1 VAMARHY
8 GGMSPPVR
16 TYGGRTAE
24 ERRTERRERLV
35 EAAVEI
41 WGTQGWAAV
50 TMRGVCAKAGLIDRY
65 FYESFADRDALLV
78 AVWDAIQAE
87 SLMLLGT
94 AFVEAAHEPVVEQ
107 VRAGITALVERMTAD
122 PIRANIALCDHA
134 GSAILQSRRRDVVL
148 MIGDLI
154 IGLWRPY
161 ARPDVTDDQMRM
173 WAVAGIGGVYEL
185 ISAWHDGAVQASAEE
200 LIEQASQLGAVL
212 VGHFLPA

>member
-1 VAMARHY
+1 
-8 GGMSPPVR
+8 MSTSAR

-24 ERRTERRERLV
+24 ERQTERRERLV
-35 EAAVEI
+35 AAAVEI

-65 FYESFADRDALLV
+65 FYESFTDRDALLV
-78 AVWDAIQAE
+78 AVWDQIHAD
-87 SLMLLGT
+87 SLTILAT
-94 AFVEAAHEPVVEQ
+94 AFAAAADAPVEVQ
-107 VRAGITALVERMTAD
+107 VRAGITALVETMAED
-122 PIRANIALCDHA
+122 PIRANIALGDHA
-134 GSAILQSRRRDVVL
+134 GSAVLQSRRREVVL

-185 ISAWHDGAVQASAEE
+185 ISAWHDGAVQASPEE

-212 VGHFLPA
+212 VGHFLPH

>member
-1 VAMARHY
+1 MTQAA
-8 GGMSPPVR
+8 R

-24 ERRTERRERLV
+24 ERQTERRERLI
-35 EAAVEI
+35 EAATEI
-41 WGTQGWAAV
+41 WGSQGWAAV

-78 AVWDAIQAE
+78 TVWDAVQAE
-87 SLMLLGT
+87 SLMVLAS
-94 AFVEAAHEPVVEQ
+94 AFTDAADAPVTTQ
-107 VRAGITALVERMTAD
+107 VRAGITALVQTMSAD
-122 PIRANIALCDHA
+122 PIRANIALGDHA
-134 GSAILQSRRRDVVL
+134 GSAVLQSRRREVVL

-154 IGLWRPY
+154 LGLWRPY

-185 ISAWHDGAVQASAEE
+185 IAAWHDGAVQASADE